1 MKLIV
6 GNLKMYFDG
15 SEIKNYLD
23 NLIRDDNVVVC
34 PSSIHIPYFLNKN
47 INVGLQDVSMYE
59 KGSFTGEVSALQG
72 VNIGVTYALIGHY
85 ETRKYN
91 DNKIINLKI
100 KNALKHNMNV
110 MLCVGETLDEKNN
123 NLTLDIIKKQ
133 LDECLDGINGKVII
147 VYEPIWSIGSGLIPT
162 NEEIKNIT
170 NFIKENYNYK
180 VLYEVVLIYKTL
192 IL

>member
-91 DNKIINLKI
+91 DNKF
-100 KNALKHNMNV
+100 KN
-110 MLCVGETLDEKNN
+110 
-123 NLTLDIIKKQ
+123 
-133 LDECLDGINGKVII
+133 
-147 VYEPIWSIGSGLIPT
+147 
-162 NEEIKNIT
+162 
-170 NFIKENYNYK
+170 
-180 VLYEVVLIYKTL
+180 
-192 IL
+192 